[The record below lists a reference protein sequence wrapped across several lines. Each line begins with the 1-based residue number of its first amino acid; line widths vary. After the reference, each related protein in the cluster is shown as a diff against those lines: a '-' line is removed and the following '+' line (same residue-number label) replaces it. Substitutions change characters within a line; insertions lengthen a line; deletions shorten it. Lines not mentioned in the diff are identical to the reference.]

1 MDYKVNFERYEI
13 KYLLSLRQYNR
24 LLAVMKNHL
33 KLDAYGKS
41 TIINIYYDTP
51 NGQLIRQSNEK
62 PIYKE
67 KLRVRS
73 YGVANISG
81 DVFIELKK
89 KYNGVV
95 YKRRMA
101 MNYAEALKI
110 LVNQEFSE
118 ESQIAKEIN
127 YFFKYYKNLQP
138 AMYLA
143 YEREAYFGIE
153 DEDFRMTFDH
163 NIVYRVKD
171 LNLSSQ
177 VYGEALL
184 DSETV
189 LLEVKT
195 ALGIPDWLVSF
206 LTEENIYKTT
216 FSKYGEAYKKAT
228 CLKIKGGVNHV
239 A

>member
-24 LLAVMKNHL
+24 LLEVMKNHM

-110 LVNQEFSE
+110 LANQEFSE

-143 YEREAYFGIE
+143 YEREAYFGVE
-153 DEDFRMTFDH
+153 DEVFRMTFDH

-171 LNLSSQ
+171 LNLSSK

-216 FSKYGEAYKKAT
+216 FSKYGEAYKKVT
-228 CLKIKGGVNHV
+228 CLKIEGGVNHV